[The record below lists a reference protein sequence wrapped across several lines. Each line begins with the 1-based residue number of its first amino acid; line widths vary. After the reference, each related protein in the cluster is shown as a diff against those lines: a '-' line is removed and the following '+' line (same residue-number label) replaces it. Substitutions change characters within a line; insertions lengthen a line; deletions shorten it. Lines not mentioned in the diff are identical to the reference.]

1 MLQIA
6 TDTLPQSLL
15 SYVAFRVALR
25 QTAEAL
31 SHQGS
36 ALWESTAQSGHD
48 FLAEVPFLKE
58 VPPQIQLDLL
68 AETWDRHISR
78 ETFTASLVDEAV
90 VYAVCEFTAQLA
102 EHDPERITWCLRGG
116 PLDVTVPV
124 DHHLSAELRALY
136 LNLSNEGDF
145 LLISQF
151 LDLPPDEASDWKSR
165 LGLDEAR
172 IGTLFDVVGR
182 WHPTPE
188 LLGNLQGLVS
198 VGEAPRLARLLRVPI
213 PA

>member
-36 ALWESTAQSGHD
+36 ALWESGDQSGHNY
-48 FLAEVPFLKE
+48 LSEVPFLKE
-58 VPPQIQLDLL
+58 VPPQVQLDLL

-78 ETFTASLVDEAV
+78 ETYTASLVDEAV

-124 DHHLSAELRALY
+124 DHQLAAELRALY

-151 LDLPPDEASDWKSR
+151 LDLPPEEASEWKAR
-165 LGLDEAR
+165 LGLDENR
-172 IGTLFDVVGR
+172 LSQLFDIVGR

-188 LLGNLQGLVS
+188 LLGNLQGLVN
-198 VGEAPRLARLLRVPI
+198 VGEAQRLARLLRVPI

>member
-6 TDTLPQSLL
+6 TDSLPQSLL

-31 SHQGS
+31 SHRGS
-36 ALWESTAQSGHD
+36 ALWESGDVTHHSY
-48 FLAEVPFLKE
+48 LAEVPFLKE
-58 VPPQIQLDLL
+58 VPPQVQLDLL
-68 AETWDRHISR
+68 AETWDRHVAKETISA
-78 ETFTASLVDEAV
+78 TLVDESV

-102 EHDPERITWCLRGG
+102 EHDPERVTWCLRGG
-116 PLDVTVPV
+116 PIDVTVPV
-124 DHHLSAELRALY
+124 DHHLSAELRAIY

-151 LDLPPDEASDWKSR
+151 LDLPPEESSDWKQR
-165 LGLDEAR
+165 LGMDESR
-172 IGTLFDVVGR
+172 IGSLFEVLSR
-182 WHPTPE
+182 WHPSPE

-198 VGEAPRLARLLRVPI
+198 VGEAQRLARLLRVPI